1 MLQIF
6 VNANYDFV
14 GKRRWFYL
22 VSLVAMAVSVLSIV
36 AHRGLNY
43 GIDFTGGMLIQ
54 VRYDK
59 PATVADVRRG
69 LETIRLGSAVIQQ

>member
-22 VSLVAMAVSVLSIV
+22 ASLLSVVVERRKVA
-36 AHRGLNY
+36 
-43 GIDFTGGMLIQ
+43 
-54 VRYDK
+54 
-59 PATVADVRRG
+59 
-69 LETIRLGSAVIQQ
+69 